1 MSTPIEIIN
10 EVILNA
16 IETANTA
23 NEAAQTAAD
32 DLISTNAG
40 FYLTPPTTLTGFN
53 VEAVEPEIPE
63 AADSTYDYQ
72 AERDALIA
80 LLSNQLAGFF
90 TTYYPLASD
99 AFDEATTWLINTITN
114 GGTGIPAAIEDQ
126 IVQRARDRIIR
137 DGQRIAAGISA
148 GYAAR
153 GFSLVQGPMIYDLNQ
168 ATFEQAG
175 RIGEASTAIAVK
187 QAEIEIETIKF
198 AIGKAIDSRIA
209 AMNAAIDYIRALAI
223 APDAAS
229 RIAALN
235 TDIKAKMM
243 SAAADWYRAR
253 QSRDQMILQSKL
265 AEMGAGIEVYRH
277 RRDNATQSDQVDV
290 QALAAAADVFAKTA
304 SAALSSLNTVVASTA
319 STFA

>member
-1 MSTPIEIIN
+1 MATTAEIIN
-10 EVILNA
+10 QIIANA
-16 IETANTA
+16 IETANSSTA
-23 NEAAQTAAD
+23 SAQDAAD
-32 DLISTNAG
+32 DLIRHNAG
-40 FYLTPPTTLTGFN
+40 FYLTPPPVVTGFN
-53 VEAVEPEIPE
+53 VEAVEPEIPT

-72 AERDALIA
+72 AERDALID
-80 LLSNQLAGFF
+80 LLSGQLAGFF
-90 TTYYPLASD
+90 ATYYPLASD
-99 AFDEATTWLINTITN
+99 AFDEATSWLINIITN
-114 GGTGIPAAIEDQ
+114 GGTGIPPALEDQ
-126 IVQRARDRIIR
+126 IFQRAKNKIIR
-137 DGQRIAAGISA
+137 DGHRVASGISA

-168 ATFEQAG
+168 ASFEQAG
-175 RIGEASTAIAVK
+175 KIGEASTTIALK
-187 QAEIEIETIKF
+187 QAEIAIETIKF

-253 QSRDQMILQSKL
+253 LSRDQMVLQADL

-277 RRDNATQSDQVDV
+277 RRDNATQNSQVDV
-290 QALAAAADVFAKTA
+290 QAIAAAADVFAKTA
-304 SAALSSLNTVVASTA
+304 QAALSSLNSVVSETVNS
-319 STFA
+319 FA